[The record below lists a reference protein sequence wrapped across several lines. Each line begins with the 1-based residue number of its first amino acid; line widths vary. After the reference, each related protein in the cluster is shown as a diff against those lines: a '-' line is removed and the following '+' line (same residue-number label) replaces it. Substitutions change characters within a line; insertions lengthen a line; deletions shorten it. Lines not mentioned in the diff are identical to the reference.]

1 MEKALCF
8 ENRMEMCTKQRDW
21 IYTYLQ
27 RKNVC
32 VKTIDKLSRVWYFL
46 NQSYA
51 NVLQKRCVTILGG
64 KDYEKRVGV
73 GTFSDFGY

>member
-8 ENRMEMCTKQRDW
+8 ENRMEICTKQRDW

-32 VKTIDKLSRVWYFL
+32 VKTIDKLSRVWYF
-46 NQSYA
+46 
-51 NVLQKRCVTILGG
+51 
-64 KDYEKRVGV
+64 
-73 GTFSDFGY
+73 